1 MDAFEDFWSSSDLI
15 DADIPSA
22 EEELEQ
28 ARADAKRDR
37 KWLLEQFGRY
47 RDLSR
52 EDAGNGLNYHAL
64 RPIRLKTWILLSRGP
79 EPGCSSEFTLKRS
92 QE

>member
-1 MDAFEDFWSSSDLI
+1 MSIINCIPGQPFFTEDVAVEVS
-15 DADIPSA
+15 
-22 EEELEQ
+22 
-28 ARADAKRDR
+28 
-37 KWLLEQFGRY
+37 GY
-47 RDLSR
+47 LSR